1 MLGLAV
7 VMGLAVF
14 CGWGPDAARYFQFK
28 RRSDSASVIRC
39 NNCSSVQ
46 RLCYSMAEWNV
57 VGRRVVVCVVFVV
70 YVV

>member
-28 RRSDSASVIRC
+28 RRSDSTSVIRC
-39 NNCSSVQ
+39 NNFSSVQ

-57 VGRRVVVCVVFVV
+57 VGVVVCVVFVV